1 VLNKWKW
8 LIGGAVLLAA
18 LAVGAFAFTSGGEP
32 PPKYRT
38 VKIERG
44 PITSVI
50 TATGTVTPVTT
61 VVVGSQLSGQIVELK
76 ADFNTRVKAGQ
87 ELARIDT
94 ELIEARLLSAKA
106 DLAAAEAAVIMQAAQ
121 IEKAAADV
129 ENFQATLATAEGEST
144 RREGLARSGAGS
156 TADAERARNTALA
169 TRASLRAAEANLK
182 VAEAQLLNLRA
193 IVQQRQAAVRQVEV
207 DIKRSVIR
215 APIDGVVVQRSIDVG
230 QTVAASL
237 ASPTLFTVA
246 QDLRQMQVE
255 TTVDE
260 ADIGRVR
267 DGLEVTF
274 TVNAYPNER
283 FAGKVAQVR
292 LAPNNI
298 QNVITYT
305 VVIAA
310 DNPDL
315 KLLPGMTAT
324 VTIIT
329 DRRDDVLKVANAAL
343 RWKPPGR
350 APQQPQPQPGAGGDE
365 PGAPPT
371 TQGGTP
377 RGTNPQAN
385 ADAMKKAL
393 TEQLKL
399 TDDQRKEL
407 DRIFAQSGNEI
418 RAVFASGAPPEE
430 RRAKVR
436 AIREAAAKQIDA
448 MLDAEQKPKYA
459 AIRAAAAGAPP
470 AELFVVGPD
479 GLAKPVRIRLGVSDG
494 TTTEI
499 ITTELK
505 AGSEV
510 IVGGGPRAT
519 PAAADSSG
527 PPRLRF

>member
-1 VLNKWKW
+1 MLNKKWKW
-8 LIGGAVLLAA
+8 LIGGAVLVAA
-18 LAVGAFAFTSGGEP
+18 LAGGALAFSSGGEP
-32 PPKYRT
+32 PAKYRT

-50 TATGTVTPVTT
+50 TATGTVNPVTT

-94 ELIEARLLSAKA
+94 ELIEAQLQSARA
-106 DLAAAEAAVIMQAAQ
+106 DLASAEAAVTMQRAQ
-121 IEKAAADV
+121 IEKAAADI
-129 ENFQATLATAEGEST
+129 ENLKATLATAESEA
-144 RREGLARSGAGS
+144 RRRDGLAKSGAGS
-156 TADAERARNTALA
+156 TAEAEKALYAAVSARAAM
-169 TRASLRAAEANLK
+169 RASEASLKIAQAQLDTLKANVLQRRAA
-182 VAEAQLLNLRA
+182 VA
-193 IVQQRQAAVRQVEV
+193 QVEV
-207 DIKRSVIR
+207 NLKRSVIR
-215 APIDGVVVQRSIDVG
+215 APIDGVVVGRSIDVG

-237 ASPTLFTVA
+237 QAPTLFTVA
-246 QDLRQMQVE
+246 QDLRNMQVE

-267 DGLEVTF
+267 DGQAVTF
-274 TVNAYPNER
+274 TVNAYPNDR
-283 FAGKVAQVR
+283 FRGKVAQVR

-350 APQQPQPQPGAGGDE
+350 APARSQPGSDEPPQP
-365 PGAPPT
+365 T
-371 TQGGTP
+371 TSGGTP
-377 RGTNPQAN
+377 RGANPRAS

-393 TEQLKL
+393 TEQLEL
-399 TDDQRKEL
+399 SADQQKEL
-407 DRIFAQSGNEI
+407 DRIFAQSGSEI
-418 RAVFASGAPPEE
+418 RAVFQSGAAPEE

-436 AIREAAAKQIDA
+436 AIREAAATQIAA
-448 MLDAEQKPKYA
+448 MLDAEQKTKYA

-470 AELFVVGPD
+470 AELFVIGPD
-479 GLAKPVRIRLGVSDG
+479 GLAAPVRVRLGVGDG
-494 TTTEI
+494 SNTEI
-499 ITTELK
+499 ITTQLK
-505 AGSEV
+505 AGTEV
-510 IVGGGPRAT
+510 IVGGGPRA
-519 PAAADSSG
+519 AAAGSSG

>member
-1 VLNKWKW
+1 VLNKKWKW
-8 LIGGAVLLAA
+8 LIGGAVLVAA
-18 LAVGAFAFTSGGEP
+18 LAGAAFAFSSRGEP
-32 PPKYRT
+32 PAKYRT
-38 VKIERG
+38 VKVERG

-50 TATGTVTPVTT
+50 TATGTVNPVTT

-94 ELIEARLLSAKA
+94 ELIEAQLQSARA
-106 DLAAAEAAVIMQAAQ
+106 DLASAEAAVTMQGAQ
-121 IEKAAADV
+121 IEKAAADI
-129 ENFQATLATAEGEST
+129 ENLKATLATAESEA
-144 RREGLARSGAGS
+144 RRRDGLAKTGAGS
-156 TADAERARNTALA
+156 TAEAEKALYAAVSARAAL
-169 TRASLRAAEANLK
+169 RASEASLKIATAQLETLKANVLQRRAA
-182 VAEAQLLNLRA
+182 VA
-193 IVQQRQAAVRQVEV
+193 QVEV
-207 DIKRSVIR
+207 NLKRSVIR
-215 APIDGVVVQRSIDVG
+215 APIDGVVVGRSIDVG

-237 ASPTLFTVA
+237 QAPTLFTVA
-246 QDLRQMQVE
+246 QDLRNMQVE

-267 DGLEVTF
+267 DGQAVTF
-274 TVNAYPNER
+274 TVNAYPNDR
-283 FAGKVAQVR
+283 FRGTVAQVR

-350 APQQPQPQPGAGGDE
+350 GPQQPRPGAGGDD
-365 PGAPPT
+365 PPQPT
-371 TQGGTP
+371 TSGGTP
-377 RGTNPQAN
+377 RGSNPQAS
-385 ADAMKKAL
+385 AEAMKKAL
-393 TEQLKL
+393 TEQLRL
-399 TDDQRKEL
+399 TADQRQEL
-407 DRIFAQSGNEI
+407 DRIFAQSGAEI
-418 RAVFASGAPPEE
+418 RAVFQSGAAPEE

-436 AIREAAAKQIDA
+436 AIREAAAGRIAA
-448 MLDAEQKPKYA
+448 MLDAEQKAKYA

-470 AELFVVGPD
+470 AELFIIGPD
-479 GLAKPVRIRLGVSDG
+479 GLARSVRVRLGVGDG
-494 TTTEI
+494 TNTEI
-499 ITTELK
+499 ITTQLK
-505 AGSEV
+505 AGTEV
-510 IVGGGPRAT
+510 IVGGGPRAS
-519 PAAADSSG
+519 AADSSG

>member
-1 VLNKWKW
+1 MLDSKWKW
-8 LIGGAVLLAA
+8 LIGGAVVIAA
-18 LAVGAFAFTSGGEP
+18 LAGGAFAFTSGGEP
-32 PPKYRT
+32 PVKYRT

-61 VVVGSQLSGQIVELK
+61 VIVGSQLSGQIVELK

-94 ELIEARLLSAKA
+94 ELIEARLLSAQA
-106 DLAAAEAAVIMQAAQ
+106 DLAAAEAAVVMQAAQ
-121 IEKAAADV
+121 IEKAAADI
-129 ENFQATLATAEGEST
+129 ENFRATLATAESEAA
-144 RREGLARSGAGS
+144 RREGLAKSGAGS
-156 TADAERARNTALA
+156 AAEAERARNTALA
-169 TRASLRAAEANLK
+169 TRASLRAAEANHK
-182 VAEAQLLNLRA
+182 VTEAQLLNLKA
-193 IVQQRQAAVRQVEV
+193 LVQQRQAAVRQVEV

-274 TVNAYPNER
+274 TVNAYPNDR
-283 FAGKVAQVR
+283 FRGKVAQVR

-310 DNPDL
+310 ENPDL

-350 APQQPQPQPGAGGDE
+350 GPQQPQPGAGGDE
-365 PGAPPT
+365 PQAQPT
-371 TQGGTP
+371 SPGGVP
-377 RGTNPQAN
+377 RGGSPQAN
-385 ADAMKKAL
+385 AEAMKKAL

-399 TDDQRKEL
+399 TDEQRKEL
-407 DRIFAQSGNEI
+407 DRIFAQSGAEI
-418 RAVFASGAPPEE
+418 RAVFTSGASPEE

-470 AELFVVGPD
+470 AELFIVGPD
-479 GLAKPVRIRLGVSDG
+479 GLAKPVRVRLGVGDG
-494 TTTEI
+494 TSTEI
-499 ITTELK
+499 ITTALK

-510 IVGGGPRAT
+510 IIGGGPR

>member
-1 VLNKWKW
+1 VLNSKWKW
-8 LIGGAVLLAA
+8 LIGGFVLIAA
-18 LAVGAFAFTSGGEP
+18 LAGGAYAFTSGSEP

-38 VKIERG
+38 MKVERG

-50 TATGTVTPVTT
+50 TATGTVNPVTT

-94 ELIEARLLSAKA
+94 ELVEARLLSAKA
-106 DLAAAEAAVIMQAAQ
+106 DLASAEAAVVMQVAQ
-121 IEKAAADV
+121 IEKAAADI
-129 ENFQATLATAEGEST
+129 ENLKAVLATAESESK
-144 RREGLARSGAGS
+144 RREGLARTGAGS
-156 TADAERARNTALA
+156 TADAEKALYAAMAARAQA
-169 TRASLRAAEANLK
+169 RASEANLR
-182 VAEAQLLNLRA
+182 VAEAQLVNLKA
-193 IVQQRQAAVRQVEV
+193 NVQQRQAAVRQVEV

-215 APIDGVVVQRSIDVG
+215 APIDGVVVGRSIDVG

-267 DGLEVTF
+267 DGQDVTF

-283 FAGKVAQVR
+283 FRGKVAQVR

-310 DNPDL
+310 ENPDL

-350 APQQPQPQPGAGGDE
+350 APLQPQPGAGAGGDE
-365 PGAPPT
+365 PQAQPT
-371 TQGGTP
+371 TQGGAP
-377 RGTNPQAN
+377 RTANPQA
-385 ADAMKKAL
+385 AAEAMKKSL

-399 TDDQRKEL
+399 TPDQQKEL
-407 DRIFAQSGNEI
+407 DRIFAQSGSEI
-418 RAVFASGAPPEE
+418 RAVFTSGAPPEE
-430 RRAKVR
+430 RRTKVR
-436 AIREAAAKQIDA
+436 AIREAAARQIDA

-479 GLAKPVRIRLGVSDG
+479 GLAKPLRIRLGVGDG
-494 TTTEI
+494 TSTEI

-510 IVGGGPRAT
+510 IVGGGPR
-519 PAAADSSG
+519 PAAPDAAG
-527 PPRLRF
+527 PRLRF

>member
-1 VLNKWKW
+1 MNSKWKW
-8 LIGGAVLLAA
+8 LIGGAVLIAA
-18 LAVGAFAFTSGGEP
+18 LAGGAFAFSSGAEP

-38 VKIERG
+38 VKVERG

-50 TATGTVTPVTT
+50 TATGTVNPVTT
-61 VVVGSQLSGQIVELK
+61 VIVGSQLSGQIVELK

-94 ELIEARLLSAKA
+94 ELVEARLLSARA
-106 DLAAAEAAVIMQAAQ
+106 DLASAEAAVVMQAAQ
-121 IEKAAADV
+121 IEKAEADL
-129 ENFQATLATAEGEST
+129 ESLKANLATAESEAK

-156 TADAERARNTALA
+156 TADAERALYTAMA
-169 TRASLRAAEANLK
+169 SRASMRASEANLK
-182 VAEAQLLNLRA
+182 VAQAQLVNLKA
-193 IVQQRQAAVRQVEV
+193 NVQQRQAAVRQVEV

-215 APIDGVVVQRSIDVG
+215 APIDGVVVGRSIDVG

-267 DGLEVTF
+267 DGQDVTF
-274 TVNAYPNER
+274 TVNAYPNDR
-283 FAGKVAQVR
+283 FRGKVAQVR

-298 QNVITYT
+298 SNVITYT

-310 DNPDL
+310 ENPDL

-329 DRRDDVLKVANAAL
+329 DQRADVLKVANAAL

-350 APQQPQPQPGAGGDE
+350 APVQPQPGAGGGDE
-365 PGAPPT
+365 PQTQPT

-385 ADAMKKAL
+385 ADAMKKSL
-393 TEQLKL
+393 TDQLKL
-399 TDDQRKEL
+399 TADQQKEL
-407 DRIFAQSGNEI
+407 DRIFAQSGGEI
-418 RAVFASGAPPEE
+418 RAVFTSGTPPEE

-436 AIREAAAKQIDA
+436 AIREAAARQIDA
-448 MLDAEQKPKYA
+448 VLDADQKPKYA

-479 GLAKPVRIRLGVSDG
+479 GLAKAIRVRLGVGDG
-494 TTTEI
+494 TNTEI

-505 AGSEV
+505 AGSEI
-510 IVGGGPRAT
+510 IVGGGPRPSA
-519 PAAADSSG
+519 PDSSG

>member
-1 VLNKWKW
+1 MLDKKWKW
-8 LIGGAVLLAA
+8 LIGGAVLVAVLAGGA
-18 LAVGAFAFTSGGEP
+18 LALTERGDP
-32 PPKYRT
+32 PAKYRT

-50 TATGTVTPVTT
+50 TATGTVNPVTT

-94 ELIEARLLSAKA
+94 ELIEAQLQSARA
-106 DLAAAEAAVIMQAAQ
+106 DLASAAAAVTMQMAQ
-121 IEKAAADV
+121 IEKAAADI
-129 ENFQATLATAEGEST
+129 ENLKATLATAESEAK
-144 RREGLARSGAGS
+144 RREGLARTGAGS
-156 TADAERARNTALA
+156 
-169 TRASLRAAEANLK
+169 AAEAEKALYAAMSARAAMRASEASLKIAQAQLENLK
-182 VAEAQLLNLRA
+182 ANVL
-193 IVQQRQAAVRQVEV
+193 QRRAAVAQVEV
-207 DIKRSVIR
+207 NLKRSVIR
-215 APIDGVVVQRSIDVG
+215 APIDGVVVGRSIDVG

-237 ASPTLFTVA
+237 QAPTLFTVA
-246 QDLRQMQVE
+246 QDLRNMQVE

-267 DGLEVTF
+267 DGQAVTF
-274 TVNAYPNER
+274 TVNAYPNDR
-283 FAGKVAQVR
+283 FRGKVAQVR

-350 APQQPQPQPGAGGDE
+350 APAPPQPGAGGDE
-365 PGAPPT
+365 PPQPT
-371 TQGGTP
+371 ASG
-377 RGTNPQAN
+377 GTNPRA
-385 ADAMKKAL
+385 AAEAMKKAL

-399 TDDQRKEL
+399 TADQQREL
-407 DRIFAQSGNEI
+407 DRIFAQSGSEI
-418 RAVFASGAPPEE
+418 RAVFQSGAPPDE

-436 AIREAAAKQIDA
+436 AIREAAATQIAA
-448 MLDAEQKPKYA
+448 MLDAEQKTKYA
-459 AIRAAAAGAPP
+459 AIRAAAAGVPP
-470 AELFVVGPD
+470 AELFIVGPD
-479 GLAKPVRIRLGVSDG
+479 GLAKSVRVRLGVGDG
-494 TTTEI
+494 TNTEI
-499 ITTELK
+499 ITTQLK
-505 AGSEV
+505 AGAEV
-510 IVGGGPRAT
+510 IVGGGPRAST
-519 PAAADSSG
+519 AGSSG

>member
-1 VLNKWKW
+1 MAGRFVLNGKWKW
-8 LIGGAVLLAA
+8 LAGGLALIAA
-18 LAVGAFAFTSGGEP
+18 LAAAAYAVGTGREP
-32 PPKYRT
+32 PAKYRT
-38 VKIERG
+38 VKVERG

-61 VVVGSQLSGQIVELK
+61 VIVGSQLSGQIVELK

-94 ELIEARLLSAKA
+94 ELIEARLLSAQA
-106 DLAAAEAAVIMQAAQ
+106 DLAAAEAAVVMQRAQ
-121 IEKAAADV
+121 IEKAAADI
-129 ENFQATLATAEGEST
+129 ENFKATLATADGESA

-156 TADAERARNTALA
+156 SADAEKARNTALA
-169 TRASLRAAEANLK
+169 TRASLRAGEASLK
-182 VAEAQLLNLRA
+182 IAEAQLLNLQA
-193 IVQQRQAAVRQVEV
+193 LVAQRRAAVRQVEV

-274 TVNAYPNER
+274 TVNAYPNDR
-283 FAGKVAQVR
+283 FRGKVAQVR

-350 APQQPQPQPGAGGDE
+350 APAQPQPGAGGDE
-365 PGAPPT
+365 PAPPT
-371 TQGGTP
+371 TTGGTP
-377 RGTNPQAN
+377 RGTNPQAS
-385 ADAMKKAL
+385 AEAMKKGL
-393 TEQLKL
+393 IERLKL
-399 TDDQRKEL
+399 NAEQQKEL
-407 DRIFAQSGNEI
+407 DRIFAQSGSEI
-418 RAVFASGAPPEE
+418 RAVFQSGAPPEE
-430 RRAKVR
+430 RRAKIR

-459 AIRAAAAGAPP
+459 AIRAAAGAPP
-470 AELFVVGPD
+470 AELFIVGPD
-479 GLAKPVRIRLGVSDG
+479 GLAKAVRVRLGVGDG

-505 AGSEV
+505 AGSE
-510 IVGGGPRAT
+510 IIIGGGPR
-519 PAAADSSG
+519 PAAPDSSG

>member
-1 VLNKWKW
+1 MLKSKWKW
-8 LIGGAVLLAA
+8 LIGGTVLVAA
-18 LAVGAFAFTSGGEP
+18 LTLGAFAFTSGGEP
-32 PPKYRT
+32 PAKYRT

-61 VVVGSQLSGQIVELK
+61 VVVGSQLSGQIVELN

-106 DLAAAEAAVIMQAAQ
+106 DLAAAEAAVVMQAAQ

-129 ENFQATLATAEGEST
+129 ENFQATLATAEGESV

-182 VAEAQLLNLRA
+182 VAEAQLLNLKA
-193 IVQQRQAAVRQVEV
+193 LVQQRQAAVRQVEV

-274 TVNAYPNER
+274 TVNAYPNDR
-283 FAGKVAQVR
+283 FGGKVAQVR

-350 APQQPQPQPGAGGDE
+350 APQQPRPGAGGDE

-371 TQGGTP
+371 SQGGTP

-399 TDDQRKEL
+399 TADQRKEL

-418 RAVFASGAPPEE
+418 RAVFTSGAPPEE
-430 RRAKVR
+430 RRTKVR

-479 GLAKPVRIRLGVSDG
+479 GLAKPVRIRLGVGDG
-494 TTTEI
+494 TSTEI

-510 IVGGGPRAT
+510 IVGGGPRPA
-519 PAAADSSG
+519 PAAGSE